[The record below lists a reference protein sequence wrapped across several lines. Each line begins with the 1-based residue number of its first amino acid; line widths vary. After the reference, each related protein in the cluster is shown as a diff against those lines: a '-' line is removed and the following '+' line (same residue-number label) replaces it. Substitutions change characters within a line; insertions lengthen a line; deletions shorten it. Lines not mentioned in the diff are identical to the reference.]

1 MNALILF
8 CSHFWRIFLLNT
20 EFGLSLL
27 FFQPLKKC
35 VASVVFYEKS
45 AVHLKCFCM
54 SNASV
59 FSGYFQG
66 FLFACFSFLAVWL
79 QRIWVWVYLDLD
91 CLGFPWLL
99 ESVDLYLLPKV
110 FNFFL
115 MFFSTILFFPFPFFL
130 FSSHDMKLDLLLMSH
145 RSWRLCSFFPPIIF
159 LLHCLV
165 SIIFIDLSSSSLTV
179 LSVISVLLFR

>member
-1 MNALILF
+1 MDCSLPGSCVHGILQSRILECSCSFSGGSSQPRGRTQVSHLAGWFFAIGPPGKPKQLLWTIILEHICWQWILSFLSFVNALILF

-66 FLFACFSFLAVWL
+66 FLFACF
-79 QRIWVWVYLDLD
+79 
-91 CLGFPWLL
+91 
-99 ESVDLYLLPKV
+99 
-110 FNFFL
+110 
-115 MFFSTILFFPFPFFL
+115 
-130 FSSHDMKLDLLLMSH
+130 
-145 RSWRLCSFFPPIIF
+145 
-159 LLHCLV
+159 
-165 SIIFIDLSSSSLTV
+165 
-179 LSVISVLLFR
+179 